1 LKNNL
6 STNYITRSKQTTR
19 SADVFSVGER
29 LAHCGSADACL
40 TRTARVYLY
49 QIAPSVFG
57 FVRNLSEKGSPC
69 SIVNRLGEHAAS
81 QAFDIQVF
89 DNNRSEILNQ
99 PERQTMLELVPLIPD
114 SSVNFLEQCNRF
126 TPTLRAFLAARN
138 LSLRSTKTRLSLLIE
153 TRIRNGRIVS
163 ECREVFE
170 ANINSDC
177 VVERRQRF
185 GFAFEREAD
194 VPLAALALHRDGLNL
209 ARNGAVQFHFDYSDA
224 LHAEHVAVQAD
235 AIAVTGKR
243 NAVEATTRF
252 ESRIAR
258 FFVTLHSAE
267 ERLEGLVHA
276 AENILAAR
284 KVRQT
289 QITRSAD
296 FLQLIRLRVVVD
308 GDALFPR
315 SAAFLQSTI
324 VQAAGFAQLPVE
336 CFRLEA
342 CRE

>member
-1 LKNNL
+1 MKNNL

-29 LAHCGSADACL
+29 LSHCGSADACL

-126 TPTLRAFLAARN
+126 APTLRAFLAARN

-185 GFAFEREAD
+185 GFAFDREAD

-209 ARNGAVQFHFDYSDA
+209 ARNGAVQFHFDYSA
-224 LHAEHVAVQAD
+224 LPGITRHSIMTICKDLGISVVEQIIPREMLY
-235 AIAVTGKR
+235 IANEVFFCGT
-243 NAVEATTRF
+243 AVEVTPIRSIDRVKIGIG
-252 ESRIAR
+252 SRGPITKR
-258 FFVTLHSAE
+258 IQDEFFALAE
-267 ERLEGLVHA
+267 GKKPDRHNWLTPVGVPA
-276 AENILAAR
+276 AA
-284 KVRQT
+284 VR
-289 QITRSAD
+289 
-296 FLQLIRLRVVVD
+296 
-308 GDALFPR
+308 
-315 SAAFLQSTI
+315 
-324 VQAAGFAQLPVE
+324 
-336 CFRLEA
+336 
-342 CRE
+342 

>member
-1 LKNNL
+1 M
-6 STNYITRSKQTTR
+6 STHYITRSNQTTR
-19 SADVFSVGER
+19 SAEVFSVGER

-40 TRTARVYLY
+40 TRTARVYLD

-57 FVRNLSEKGSPC
+57 LVRNLSEKASPC

-99 PERQTMLELVPLIPD
+99 PERQTMLQLVPLIPD
-114 SSVNFLEQCNRF
+114 SSVNFLEQRNRF
-126 TPTLRAFLAARN
+126 APTLRAFLAARN

-153 TRIRNGRIVS
+153 TRIRNRRIVS

-170 ANINSDC
+170 AHINSDC

-185 GFAFEREAD
+185 GFAFDREAD
-194 VPLAALALHRDGLNL
+194 VPLAARALHRDGLNL

-243 NAVEATTRF
+243 NAVEATRRF

-258 FFVTLHSAE
+258 FFVTLHAAE
-267 ERLEGLVHA
+267 ERLEGFVHA

-324 VQAAGFAQLPVE
+324 VQAAGFAQLLVE

>member
-1 LKNNL
+1 
-6 STNYITRSKQTTR
+6 
-19 SADVFSVGER
+19 
-29 LAHCGSADACL
+29 
-40 TRTARVYLY
+40 
-49 QIAPSVFG
+49 
-57 FVRNLSEKGSPC
+57 
-69 SIVNRLGEHAAS
+69 VNRLGEHAAS

-114 SSVNFLEQCNRF
+114 SSVNFLEQRNRF

-170 ANINSDC
+170 AHIHSDC

-252 ESRIAR
+252 ASRIAR
-258 FFVTLHSAE
+258 FFVTL
-267 ERLEGLVHA
+267 HA

-315 SAAFLQSTI
+315 IAAFLQSTI